1 MTEALL
7 IALIALVAIT
17 LVALCWAVIALALVL
32 RQQVP
37 LIREQVTQ
45 IRRQVDDLHL
55 RAGQVLEHT
64 IPALEGAAK
73 TLEEAQRAL
82 HEVAESA
89 QNLHYVSD
97 NLRHKLEVADQV
109 GAKLRRLPEKTA
121 RTLGRLV
128 HWGFQLGGQALSKQV
143 ERRRRREHPTIYRS
157 EEKAETPLLNAGIRP
172 GEESAIET
180 PVPESSGVSPAPE
193 PVSADSSAVNAETSS
208 ATEPTHNKEG

>member
-1 MTEALL
+1 MTDALL
-7 IALIALVAIT
+7 IILIALMAIT
-17 LVALCWAVIALALVL
+17 LVALSWAVIALALLL

-37 LIREQVTQ
+37 LIRDQVTQ

-55 RAGQVLEHT
+55 RAVQVLEHT
-64 IPALEGAAK
+64 IPALQGAAK

-121 RTLGRLV
+121 RTLGRLM
-128 HWGFQLGGQALSKQV
+128 HWGFQLGGQALSKQI
-143 ERRRRREHPTIYRS
+143 EKRRRREHPTIYRS
-157 EEKAETPLLNAGIRP
+157 EEQLEPPLENARPHSEGGI
-172 GEESAIET
+172 GIET
-180 PVPESSGVSPAPE
+180 PVPESNAKPPSTE